1 MSLRILF
8 HCIIIRIGKGY
19 DRTFPGGRTAGLNLQ
34 YYWNFIEIVETGS
47 FSAASRKLKVAQPAL
62 SNQVKALEER
72 YETRLLQRGSGTH
85 GLELTETGKIL
96 YEAAK
101 AMRVAEE
108 KAAGEIAELHGA
120 VDDTLRIGVM
130 NPPGNRYL
138 MIPLHHYS
146 ERYPDVKIM
155 VREAVEEDIIRMLR
169 AGIIDGALLGS
180 LRELPEDMEIVTTC
194 EDDVQAFYLPGAF
207 FAGNDGGSVSL
218 QELCKFPLCV
228 AQSDLKT
235 VRAGFRAQN
244 CAFMPKYVGTNTHA
258 CLLWALEGK
267 AVALVPR
274 LAVDA
279 GGQTTLLRKTI
290 HDHALGGNE
299 VAFVARKKMYR
310 SRFLNRFIEVLIEL
324 KTRAVSNT
332 PQSKEGDLQA

>member
-1 MSLRILF
+1 M
-8 HCIIIRIGKGY
+8 
-19 DRTFPGGRTAGLNLQ
+19 NLQ

-101 AMRVAEE
+101 AMRASEE
-108 KAAGEIAELHGA
+108 KAASEIAELHGT
-120 VDDTLRIGVM
+120 VGDTLRIGVM

-138 MIPLHHYS
+138 MIPLHQYS
-146 ERYPDVKIM
+146 ERFPDVKIM
-155 VREAVEEDIIRMLR
+155 VREASEEDLFRMLR
-169 AGIIDGALLGS
+169 AGIVEGILL
-180 LRELPEDMEIVTTC
+180 RTPHELPDDMEIATTC
-194 EDDVQAFYLPGAF
+194 EDDVLAFYLSGAF

-228 AQSDLKT
+228 SQTDLKQ

-244 CAFMPKYVGTNTHA
+244 CTFMPKYVGTNTHA

-274 LAVDA
+274 LSVDA
-279 GGQTTLLRKTI
+279 GGATTLLRKSI
-290 HDHALGGNE
+290 CDRALGGNE
-299 VAFVARKKMYR
+299 VAFVTRKRMYR
-310 SRFLNRFIEVLIEL
+310 SRLLNRFIEVMIEL
-324 KTRAVSNT
+324 KTRALGNASQN
-332 PQSKEGDLQA
+332 KEGESEG